1 MIGNLKAFSLALV
14 SMLALGAVVAA
25 SASAQ
30 FEAESVPVRATR
42 SANTTQA
49 FTYNTGDGITVQC
62 TTVGGSGEQTVTP
75 STDFRF
81 NPTYTGCTVP
91 AINGKAEVNMTGC
104 GYTFT
109 SAAKATSMT
118 THIVCPEG
126 KSIDIT
132 IFDSFGSHLCTL
144 NVGPQTPAGTITG
157 SNLGS
162 GTTREVKIAS
172 NLSGIVGTRTG
183 SSFCGPAT
191 SITGCYKGE
200 VTTTGENPTTNAH
213 IGIFLD

>member
-1 MIGNLKAFSLALV
+1 MIGNVKAFGLALV
-14 SMLALGAVVAA
+14 AMLALGAVVVA

-30 FEAESVPVRATR
+30 FEAESVPVRVTR
-42 SANTTQA
+42 SANNTQE
-49 FTYNTGDGITVQC
+49 FTYNEGITVKC
-62 TTVGGSGEQTVTP
+62 TTVGGSGEQTATP

-91 AINGKAEVNMTGC
+91 AIGGKAEVNMTGC

-109 SAAKATSMT
+109 SAAKSTSMT

-132 IFDSFGSHLCTL
+132 VYDIFGTDVCTL

-157 SNLGS
+157 SNAGA
-162 GTTREVKIAS
+162 GATREVKIAS

-183 SSFCGPAT
+183 SSLCGPAT
-191 SITGCYKGE
+191 STSGTYVGE
-200 VTTTGENPTTNAH
+200 VTSTGENPTTNLH
-213 IGIFLD
+213 VGIFLD

>member
-1 MIGNLKAFSLALV
+1 MIRNFKAFG
-14 SMLALGAVVAA
+14 LALGAMLVMGVVVAA

-30 FEAESVPVRATR
+30 FEAETVPVKVTR
-42 SANTTQA
+42 SANNTQEY
-49 FTYNTGDGITVQC
+49 TYNEGITVKC

-91 AINGKAEVNMTGC
+91 AIGGTAIVNLTGC

-109 SAAKATSMT
+109 SAAKSTSMT

-126 KSIDIT
+126 KLIHIT
-132 IFDSFGSHLCTL
+132 VYDVFGTDLCTL
-144 NVGPQTPAGTITG
+144 YVGPQTPAGTITG
-157 SNLGS
+157 SNLGA

-172 NLSGIVGTRTG
+172 SLSAITGTRSG
-183 SSFCGPAT
+183 SSLCGPEHST
-191 SITGCYKGE
+191 TGTYKGE
-200 VTTTGENPTTNAH
+200 VTVTGENPTTNAH